1 MNEWQAERTQIDGL
15 GTWIPA
21 KIHCSGGTARS
32 VRNLV
37 HRGGTSK
44 GKGVGW
50 DEFLKGMKYRGQDV
64 VGAGGEGGLERISD
78 STQRFEIA
86 PDSSRNQQRI
96 GIMTG
101 DTATGATPPGRAGVF

>member
-1 MNEWQAERTQIDGL
+1 MNEWQPKAYKSMAWDL
-15 GTWIPA
+15 GFA

-50 DEFLKGMKYRGQDV
+50 DEFLKGMKYRGQDGVGVDWV
-64 VGAGGEGGLERISD
+64 VFLTTLNG
-78 STQRFEIA
+78 
-86 PDSSRNQQRI
+86 SR
-96 GIMTG
+96 
-101 DTATGATPPGRAGVF
+101 